1 MSSSEKL
8 GIMQPGPPGTHRMV
22 LDFSNIILG
31 FDSMHAT
38 VERAEKM
45 VIACFCFCVP
55 HVLCHPPFTLHVAG
69 GRDEGAHR
77 GVRYIAKITALQSRI
92 SNATLGTRS

>member
-1 MSSSEKL
+1 MLLLPPTRSARSFQTHPDTYPLNANLIHPSHIMSAASSEKL

-45 VIACFCFCVP
+45 VR
-55 HVLCHPPFTLHVAG
+55 VANWI
-69 GRDEGAHR
+69 GRREA
-77 GVRYIAKITALQSRI
+77 
-92 SNATLGTRS
+92 

>member
-31 FDSMHAT
+31 FDSMHAP

-45 VIACFCFCVP
+45 V
-55 HVLCHPPFTLHVAG
+55 
-69 GRDEGAHR
+69 R
-77 GVRYIAKITALQSRI
+77 
-92 SNATLGTRS
+92 

>member
-1 MSSSEKL
+1 
-8 GIMQPGPPGTHRMV
+8 MV

-45 VIACFCFCVP
+45 VRREGLRICV
-55 HVLCHPPFTLHVAG
+55 
-69 GRDEGAHR
+69 
-77 GVRYIAKITALQSRI
+77 
-92 SNATLGTRS
+92 

>member
-45 VIACFCFCVP
+45 VRREALRICF
-55 HVLCHPPFTLHVAG
+55 
-69 GRDEGAHR
+69 
-77 GVRYIAKITALQSRI
+77 
-92 SNATLGTRS
+92 

>member
-1 MSSSEKL
+1 MTSSEKL

-31 FDSMHAT
+31 FDAMHSA

-45 VIACFCFCVP
+45 VASISVCIFLVICSVTIA
-55 HVLCHPPFTLHVAG
+55 TG
-69 GRDEGAHR
+69 TGNEGQN
-77 GVRYIAKITALQSRI
+77 GI
-92 SNATLGTRS
+92 S

>member
-1 MSSSEKL
+1 MSSSERL

-31 FDSMHAT
+31 FDSMNAT

-45 VIACFCFCVP
+45 VWLWLSVIMLHCSTA
-55 HVLCHPPFTLHVAG
+55 FTLRFAG
-69 GRDEGAHR
+69 GGDEGAHR
-77 GVRYIAKITALQSRI
+77 GVAKIAGFVSQI
-92 SNATLGTRS
+92 SHVNTGARS